1 MKKKDIVFLAVASVV
16 VVAIVILFNTFIGGP
31 MYVQGDS
38 MNPYLE
44 NGDIVIANK
53 LAYVGDNKPERFDV
67 VVFPYESEKKHNYV
81 KRVIGLPGETI
92 LIDNYVTYILVDGEM
107 KKLEDYYGNLIGISL
122 NSIADY
128 GPITLGE
135 DEYFVLG
142 DNRYHSS
149 DSRSD
154 DIGTITEDEIKGKIV
169 FRILPLSSF
178 GSLED

>member
-16 VVAIVILFNTFIGGP
+16 VVAIVMIFNTFIGGP

-44 NGDIVIANK
+44 DGDIVISNK
-53 LAYVGDNKPERFDV
+53 MAYWGDSKPERFDI
-67 VVFPYESEKKHNYV
+67 VVFPYEDVKTRKYV

-92 LIDNYVTYILVDGEM
+92 IIENYVTYIIENGE
-107 KKLEDYYGNLIGISL
+107 KKKIEDYYGQLIGISY

-128 GPITLGE
+128 GPVTLGE
-135 DEYFVLG
+135 DEYFVMG
-142 DNRYHSS
+142 DNRFHSS

-154 DIGTITEDEIKGKIV
+154 DVGPIKEDEITGKIL

-178 GSLED
+178 GSLEH